1 MDREELLKNMEETFE
16 KCLETA
22 KLKNQDYANDLDCFS
37 NFSSIE
43 ELGITKTE
51 IGFLVRMQDK
61 WSRIINLINKKNSVE
76 DETIDDTIEDFINY
90 LALLKAYR
98 RSKYIVKF
106 ECIKCEKSYTS
117 DEIASNTGER
127 YNYCKYCWEEEN

>member
-1 MDREELLKNMEETFE
+1 MKLKKKWKKKMNLEELLNEMEKTFK

-22 KLKNQDYANDLDCFS
+22 KLKNQDYANNLDCFS

-61 WSRIINLINKKNSVE
+61 WSRIINLIDKDNSVK
-76 DETIDDTIEDFINY
+76 DETINDTIDDFINY
-90 LALLKAYR
+90 LALLKAYL
-98 RSKYIVKF
+98 KNK
-106 ECIKCEKSYTS
+106 K
-117 DEIASNTGER
+117 
-127 YNYCKYCWEEEN
+127 